1 VKIKIPIGAIA
12 EPGSSVATKT
22 GSWRTEKPE
31 YTGEKPCTGCQS
43 CVRACPEG
51 AVTVEDKHFVVDLD
65 FCKGCALCVA
75 VCPIKGLSMEEE
87 VR

>member
-1 VKIKIPIGAIA
+1 MRIPIGATA
-12 EPGSSVATKT
+12 EPGTSTETKT
-22 GSWRTEKPE
+22 GSWRVERPE

-51 AVTVEDKHFVVDLD
+51 AVRVEDKHFVVDLE

-75 VCPIKGLSMEEE
+75 VCPVNGLAMKEEE
-87 VR
+87 R